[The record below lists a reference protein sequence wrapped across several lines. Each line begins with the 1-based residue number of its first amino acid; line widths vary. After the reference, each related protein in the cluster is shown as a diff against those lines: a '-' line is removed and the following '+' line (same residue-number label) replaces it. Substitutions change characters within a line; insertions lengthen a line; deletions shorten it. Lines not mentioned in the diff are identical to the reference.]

1 MRAARYRGILC
12 LYKFTGAAVL
22 DELRNRVISYLFQN
36 RVCVIATNG
45 SLGAWAVSA
54 QYDNVGLELNCR
66 LPRWSDVLFHIE
78 QEPHVMAIIQDENPL
93 RWLQYRGI
101 AQITDLTDERYATIH
116 IMPERI
122 DLIDEDRGWGARE
135 TLDI

>member
-1 MRAARYRGILC
+1 M
-12 LYKFTGAAVL
+12 L
-22 DELRNRVISYLFQN
+22 DELRNRVIAYLSQN
-36 RVCVIATNG
+36 RVCVIATSG

-54 QYDNVGLELNCR
+54 QYDNSGLELNCR
-66 LPRWSDVLFHIE
+66 LPRWSDALFHIE
-78 QEPHVMAIIQDENPL
+78 QEPRVMAIIQDVNPL
-93 RWLQYRGI
+93 RWMQYRGTARI
-101 AQITDLTDERYATIH
+101 SDSTDERYATIH